1 MLASPTLQPVSWRD
15 TEGLCLK
22 SLKDTSS
29 VFLQDQSCPIF
40 EHCWWGLRA
49 NAGGP
54 CRHPRSA
61 KVPFPWTRRVD
72 ARGAGPQGDAGS
84 HTSSTSWS
92 PWPKLPASRSSRP
105 STGADLTP
113 LPEANQQLHP
123 AACWTP
129 HLDPPT
135 GLTLRHAHGQNQ
147 RTGPCREHTLFIS
160 NVFLLFCLPP
170 HQGLQEPLEE
180 NLNSLSAVTLPSL
193 EEFKQKLKSHL

>member
-105 STGADLTP
+105 STRADLTP

-129 HLDPPT
+129 HLDPPPGSPSGT
-135 GLTLRHAHGQNQ
+135 LTARTRGQAPAESTLYLFPTCFSSSVYPLTKGSRSPLRK
-147 RTGPCREHTLFIS
+147 T
-160 NVFLLFCLPP
+160 
-170 HQGLQEPLEE
+170 
-180 NLNSLSAVTLPSL
+180 
-193 EEFKQKLKSHL
+193 